1 MTDTAPAEPTPAPA
15 PTLLERAKAD
25 LHGVLRDIGHPIWAA
40 DQLVKHFEAFIEAKF
55 AALKK
60 DL

>member
-1 MTDTAPAEPTPAPA
+1 MTDTTPAAPAPA
-15 PTLLERAKAD
+15 APSLLERAKAD
-25 LHGVLRDIGHPIWAA
+25 LHAALHDIGHPIWAA
-40 DQLVKHFEAFIEAKF
+40 EHFVKHLETFIEAKF